1 MTEAYTRPAL
11 LKVAVELLPAG
22 DAAAGEWLADAQAM
36 DAAGAAALLLPA
48 GADGR
53 DVLLGAL
60 AAVTTRAALDGR
72 GAPAAVSWL
81 ARGRLV
87 ESLEGWRRLEPPR
100 DREHWAA
107 QHAEALEAG
116 AEGVVV
122 RHFPGLLDL
131 LRNPDAVADR
141 SDLNL
146 AQG

>member
-1 MTEAYTRPAL
+1 MLEAYTRPAL

-36 DAAGAAALLLPA
+36 DAAGAAALLLPRDAA
-48 GADGR
+48 GREA
-53 DVLLGAL
+53 LLGAL
-60 AAVTTRAALDGR
+60 AAVTSAAALDAR
-72 GAPAAVSWL
+72 DAPPAVAWL
-81 ARGRLV
+81 ARGRVV
-87 ESLEGWRRLEPPR
+87 EGLDAWHRLDPPR

-107 QHAEALEAG
+107 QHAEAEAAG

-122 RHFPGLLDL
+122 PHFPGLLDL